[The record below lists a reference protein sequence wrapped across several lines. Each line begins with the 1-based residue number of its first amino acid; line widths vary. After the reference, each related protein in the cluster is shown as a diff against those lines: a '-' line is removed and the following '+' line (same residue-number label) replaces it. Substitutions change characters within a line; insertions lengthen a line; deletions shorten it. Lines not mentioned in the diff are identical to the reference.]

1 MRNQLTG
8 IDRLELNDYP
18 RATLAVSAEQR
29 AHLQQEL
36 LHNSQQIRRERESV
50 AFCSNA
56 IARATLAVSAEQ
68 RAFDA
73 NLKNDTQRKTKRA
86 ELCEKDA
93 DFIKASNELK
103 RLEDLRGELE
113 IDLQLLQATFS
124 LLKLERREAIARME
138 ATTIAA

>member
-8 IDRLELNDYP
+8 IDRLELNEYP
-18 RATLAVSAEQR
+18 RATLSVSAEQR

-36 LHNSQQIRRERESV
+36 LHNSQKIRRERESV

-56 IARATLAVSAEQ
+56 IDRAI
-68 RAFDA
+68 AFDG

-86 ELCEKDA
+86 ELCEKDR
-93 DFIKASNELK
+93 DYIEASNELK

-124 LLKLERREAIARME
+124 LLKLERRESIAQMEREAAIA
-138 ATTIAA
+138 A